1 MWHVGSS
8 FSNQESSSHL
18 LQCKCRVLTTRPPGK
33 PSFGPSDDIW
43 FSQYHG
49 RVSVL
54 DLSQCT
60 LFPLSPRF
68 LKGCLGCWGFKYL
81 FFQPVIQVSPSCG
94 LVVTGTCHGWKMKHH
109 LASALHSPARIL
121 LWSWWWLWGGR
132 HSRRKNAG
140 FSVQMQLQIDV
151 LQITIGC
158 LQILGHSS
166 LRIISKRSLRL
177 FR

>member
-18 LQCKCRVLTTRPPGK
+18 LQCNCRVLTPGPPGK

-60 LFPLSPRF
+60 LCPPGPRF

-81 FFQPVIQVSPSCG
+81 FFQPVIHVSRWSG
-94 LVVTGTCHGWKMKHH
+94 LVVAGTCHGWKMKHH
-109 LASALHSPARIL
+109 LASALHSPTRIL
-121 LWSWWWLWGGR
+121 LWSWWWLGGADILEG
-132 HSRRKNAG
+132 KMQG
-140 FSVQMQLQIDV
+140 FLYR
-151 LQITIGC
+151 C
-158 LQILGHSS
+158 NC
-166 LRIISKRSLRL
+166 R
-177 FR
+177 